1 MHIDNENFDIT
12 CPNALLSQCL
22 SDSYCNLTITVPAAP
37 LLRFSRKNMSASFLP
52 KDRVTHS
59 RIYIMKTLI
68 SLVLTRSRL
77 SAYRTPTVIGQL
89 ACLSAFRTPNVIGLS
104 SAADGRRLRDGRG
117 RHRLSRVRPC
127 CWAMCRCGPRPRAG
141 PDSEARGL
149 SSPRPCKHGRTCDG
163 GGQMRFRRACRPS
176 PGPRQDW

>member
-1 MHIDNENFDIT
+1 
-12 CPNALLSQCL
+12 
-22 SDSYCNLTITVPAAP
+22 
-37 LLRFSRKNMSASFLP
+37 
-52 KDRVTHS
+52 
-59 RIYIMKTLI
+59 MKTLI

-149 SSPRPCKHGRTCDG
+149 SSPRPCKHGQTCDG

-176 PGPRQDW
+176 PGPRQDWRYERAPPTGHEPLRLGESPRRRPRPARAGEQGAGIALLGSCCPG

>member
-1 MHIDNENFDIT
+1 
-12 CPNALLSQCL
+12 
-22 SDSYCNLTITVPAAP
+22 
-37 LLRFSRKNMSASFLP
+37 
-52 KDRVTHS
+52 
-59 RIYIMKTLI
+59 MKTLI

-89 ACLSAFRTPNVIGLS
+89 ACLSAFRTPTVIGLS

-149 SSPRPCKHGRTCDG
+149 SSPRPCKHGQTCDG

-176 PGPRQDW
+176 PGPRQRLALRTRPTNRPRAAPPWRISSATAATRSRGRAGGGHRFARVLLSRVTGVGPA